1 MQCSALVFI
10 WRLLSTHHPLKQ
22 CCRPT
27 TPSMTVASPSR
38 TMCPR
43 KRAPASEFPRYH
55 SDLASMRHAWP
66 CPNHGGR
73 TSRWVTA
80 MPDVLLWPPWIGFGN
95 VCPEEGCLIRLGSF
109 EFFVMSPPAVLTTAI
124 GECCTWQGDIHMK
137 ARTQDFPEENYIVSG
152 WSVLFTS
159 PGMLRQE
166 WKYSPLDEEA
176 WTRPSALLAR
186 PRPLH
191 PFHPLRSSP
200 PQSLA
205 PCSRRVTSSR
215 HLFQSTCLPSCPRL
229 GFYSLMANWA
239 VFLQYFSAPSAPS
252 WLSDRLVSQTGRCH
266 QESPVTEWTQ
276 CVKMHVRKDR
286 TPPAKMG
293 WSWWMAPCAS
303 GGACSGICPVTT
315 GRRVE
320 KADGEE
326 PRKQTHNPNRTPVT
340 NRSLHILCPFGI
352 FFLSL

>member
-1 MQCSALVFI
+1 MHDHVRTMEAAPLDGLQPCLICCLGLHGSSMSWGRMLDRTGIVWVLCHVPPCCPCHCHQEVLFI
-10 WRLLSTHHPLKQ
+10 WQS
-22 CCRPT
+22 
-27 TPSMTVASPSR
+27 
-38 TMCPR
+38 
-43 KRAPASEFPRYH
+43 
-55 SDLASMRHAWP
+55 
-66 CPNHGGR
+66 
-73 TSRWVTA
+73 
-80 MPDVLLWPPWIGFGN
+80 
-95 VCPEEGCLIRLGSF
+95 
-109 EFFVMSPPAVLTTAI
+109 
-124 GECCTWQGDIHMK
+124 DIHMK

-239 VFLQYFSAPSAPS
+239 VFLQYFSAPSAQR

-293 WSWWMAPCAS
+293 WSSWMAPCAS